1 MNVTFL
7 IGNGFDRNLGLD
19 TTYSD
24 FIKVYKES
32 DANTQA
38 LKNFRSFITE
48 NEELWSSAELAFG
61 KYTGEFGGGE
71 GEWFSECQ
79 DDFCQNL
86 ALYLKEQELR
96 IDYSTNKDAI
106 FKAFSHLNNITSS
119 FPTQERAVL
128 DGVYKNC
135 VSEGISFNF
144 ICYNYTRTLDQC
156 LAVLKEKDSII
167 GTHKHGSQTLNHTI
181 GQICHVHGTVEKDMV
196 FGVNDESQ
204 ILNVKLFDCDDGD
217 LYKSLLI
224 KRQANASYLENTDG
238 KANQMLTNSKIIY
251 VYGMSVGDTDNLWWD
266 RICTWLAE
274 DNTRHLI
281 LQKYEMPPKG
291 VFPRRYQRFEREQRR
306 QFMEHSQLAEEKKK
320 LIENRIHI
328 TGENIFQSIHNIANP
343 SVRRVSEGTEQITVE
358 V

>member
-1 MNVTFL
+1 MAYIRIV
-7 IGNGFDRNLGLD
+7 
-19 TTYSD
+19 
-24 FIKVYKES
+24 
-32 DANTQA
+32 
-38 LKNFRSFITE
+38 
-48 NEELWSSAELAFG
+48 
-61 KYTGEFGGGE
+61 
-71 GEWFSECQ
+71 
-79 DDFCQNL
+79 
-86 ALYLKEQELR
+86 YLKEL
-96 IDYSTNKDAI
+96 
-106 FKAFSHLNNITSS
+106 
-119 FPTQERAVL
+119 
-128 DGVYKNC
+128 
-135 VSEGISFNF
+135 VSF

-156 LAVLKEKDSII
+156 LAVLKEKNSII

-291 VFPRRYQRFEREQRR
+291 VFPRRYRGLNAN
-306 QFMEHSQLAEEKKK
+306 SVDNLW
-320 LIENRIHI
+320 
-328 TGENIFQSIHNIANP
+328 SILNLPKRKRN
-343 SVRRVSEGTEQITVE
+343 SLKTVFI
-358 V
+358 

>member
-156 LAVLKEKDSII
+156 LAVLKEKNSII

-217 LYKSLLI
+217 L
-224 KRQANASYLENTDG
+224 
-238 KANQMLTNSKIIY
+238 
-251 VYGMSVGDTDNLWWD
+251 
-266 RICTWLAE
+266 
-274 DNTRHLI
+274 
-281 LQKYEMPPKG
+281 
-291 VFPRRYQRFEREQRR
+291 
-306 QFMEHSQLAEEKKK
+306 
-320 LIENRIHI
+320 
-328 TGENIFQSIHNIANP
+328 
-343 SVRRVSEGTEQITVE
+343 
-358 V
+358 

>member
-71 GEWFSECQ
+71 GERFSECQ

-144 ICYNYTRTLDQC
+144 ICYNY
-156 LAVLKEKDSII
+156 
-167 GTHKHGSQTLNHTI
+167 
-181 GQICHVHGTVEKDMV
+181 
-196 FGVNDESQ
+196 
-204 ILNVKLFDCDDGD
+204 
-217 LYKSLLI
+217 
-224 KRQANASYLENTDG
+224 
-238 KANQMLTNSKIIY
+238 
-251 VYGMSVGDTDNLWWD
+251 
-266 RICTWLAE
+266 
-274 DNTRHLI
+274 
-281 LQKYEMPPKG
+281 
-291 VFPRRYQRFEREQRR
+291 
-306 QFMEHSQLAEEKKK
+306 SQLAEEKKK